1 MKTIS
6 VKAVKRADF
15 GKKAAKAIRREGM
28 VPCVLCGN
36 GETETFSVDPR
47 EIKPLIY
54 TPNSYIVEF
63 DIEGKKEQAVL
74 REAQFHPVREE
85 ILHLDFYRI
94 AEGKPVSIAIPVR
107 LTGNAEGVKVGGK
120 LALSAR
126 KLVVS
131 ALVENLPD
139 EIVVDVTE
147 LGVGKTIFVGDLEFE
162 NLKFITP
169 ATTAVCAVRVTR
181 ASRGAAEAAKYAG
194 NMKYLIV
201 GLGNIGAEYAE
212 TRHNI
217 GFNVLDALAEA
228 SNTVFTTQ
236 RYGDV
241 AEAKYKGRTLV
252 LLKPST
258 YMNLSGKAVRY
269 WMDAGKIPPENL
281 LVVSDDI
288 ALPFGTLRLRPKGS
302 AGGHNGLK
310 NISELLGTE
319 EYARMR
325 FGVGGDFPKGHQV
338 EYVLGEW
345 TDEERKA
352 LPERLKVFV
361 DAIRSFATVGT
372 QLTMTNFNKK

>member
-74 REAQFHPVREE
+74 
-85 ILHLDFYRI
+85 
-94 AEGKPVSIAIPVR
+94 PVR

-181 ASRGAAEAAKYAG
+181 ASRGAAEAAK
-194 NMKYLIV
+194 
-201 GLGNIGAEYAE
+201 
-212 TRHNI
+212 
-217 GFNVLDALAEA
+217 
-228 SNTVFTTQ
+228 
-236 RYGDV
+236 
-241 AEAKYKGRTLV
+241 
-252 LLKPST
+252 
-258 YMNLSGKAVRY
+258 
-269 WMDAGKIPPENL
+269 
-281 LVVSDDI
+281 
-288 ALPFGTLRLRPKGS
+288 
-302 AGGHNGLK
+302 
-310 NISELLGTE
+310 
-319 EYARMR
+319 
-325 FGVGGDFPKGHQV
+325 
-338 EYVLGEW
+338 
-345 TDEERKA
+345 
-352 LPERLKVFV
+352 
-361 DAIRSFATVGT
+361 
-372 QLTMTNFNKK
+372 

>member
-54 TPNSYIVEF
+54 TPNSYIVA
-63 DIEGKKEQAVL
+63 I
-74 REAQFHPVREE
+74 
-85 ILHLDFYRI
+85 
-94 AEGKPVSIAIPVR
+94 SIPVR

-181 ASRGAAEAAKYAG
+181 ASRGAAEAAK
-194 NMKYLIV
+194 
-201 GLGNIGAEYAE
+201 
-212 TRHNI
+212 
-217 GFNVLDALAEA
+217 
-228 SNTVFTTQ
+228 
-236 RYGDV
+236 
-241 AEAKYKGRTLV
+241 
-252 LLKPST
+252 
-258 YMNLSGKAVRY
+258 
-269 WMDAGKIPPENL
+269 
-281 LVVSDDI
+281 
-288 ALPFGTLRLRPKGS
+288 
-302 AGGHNGLK
+302 
-310 NISELLGTE
+310 
-319 EYARMR
+319 
-325 FGVGGDFPKGHQV
+325 
-338 EYVLGEW
+338 
-345 TDEERKA
+345 
-352 LPERLKVFV
+352 
-361 DAIRSFATVGT
+361 
-372 QLTMTNFNKK
+372 